1 MKVCLYKPPLPRATH
16 TLHMETDSKWIKDLN
31 EGCATLKLLEEK
43 YGDHVINTGKNIPD
57 RIPVTEEMSPIT
69 DK

>member
-1 MKVCLYKPPLPRATH
+1 
-16 TLHMETDSKWIKDLN
+16 METDSKWIKDVN
-31 EGCATLKLLEEK
+31 ERCATLKLLEEK

-57 RIPVTEEMSPIT
+57 RIPVTEGMSPIT